1 MTDPADAA
9 AAYQKGREK
18 WWPIVKEA
26 NIKPG
31 CAHAVAI
38 DSKASSNASARCFLM
53 RDDLQR
59 AAVWMLRAARRGNS
73 EVTSRGACTHAA
85 PDCEPRAV
93 AKIAPALLDLTPC
106 SGRRR

>member
-59 AAVWMLRAARRGNS
+59 AAARVLRAASPSRQRGHAPRLRACRARRRTTLG
-73 EVTSRGACTHAA
+73 
-85 PDCEPRAV
+85 
-93 AKIAPALLDLTPC
+93 AKIAPALPDLTPC

>member
-9 AAYQKGREK
+9 AAYQKGRAK

-26 NIKPG
+26 NIEPG

-38 DSKASSNASARCFLM
+38 ASKASSNASARCFLM

-59 AAVWMLRAARRGNS
+59 AAARVLRAAPPSRQRGS
-73 EVTSRGACTHAA
+73 SSRAA
-85 PDCEPRAV
+85 LARMPRPTANNARCEDRSGV
-93 AKIAPALLDLTPC
+93 AGPYTVLW
-106 SGRRR
+106 

>member
-1 MTDPADAA
+1 MTDPVDAA

-18 WWPIVKEA
+18 WWPMVKEA

-38 DSKASSNASARCFLM
+38 DSKARSKASARCFLM

-59 AAVWMLRAARRGNS
+59 TPARVLRAAS
-73 EVTSRGACTHAA
+73 PSRPARSRAA
-85 PDCEPRAV
+85 LARMPRPTANNARCEDRSGV
-93 AKIAPALLDLTPC
+93 AGPYTVLW
-106 SGRRR
+106 